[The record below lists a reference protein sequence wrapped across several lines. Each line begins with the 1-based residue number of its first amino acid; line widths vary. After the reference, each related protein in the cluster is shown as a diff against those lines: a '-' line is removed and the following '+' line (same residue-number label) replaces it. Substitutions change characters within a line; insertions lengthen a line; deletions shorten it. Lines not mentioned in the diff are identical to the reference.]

1 MNKGRGWRVVSSGTK
16 SNWRPVTIC
25 VPLWSTMGPDFFNI
39 FSNDLSEEA
48 ECTFHK
54 FAGDSK

>member
-1 MNKGRGWRVVSSGTK
+1 MVSSGTK
-16 SNWRPVTIC
+16 SNWRPVTIG
-25 VPLWSTMGPDFFNI
+25 VPLWSRMGPDFFNI
-39 FSNDLSEEA
+39 FSNDLSKEA